1 LDWRYCQDKSEIIVR
16 DSILQALMPNPHDME
31 HEGAGTKGDLWLDAI
46 DAEKGG
52 DREGTLRICKE
63 LVALEPDN
71 SDAWM
76 TIARMELPAP
86 TKGKQ
91 EMPSL
96 VQTAKSVTALR
107 RVVKLDPENRRAW
120 DLGGTLLVDHLG
132 MMDDALEWWESRREN
147 APTEVTPLIE
157 QISILVRMGYYEECA
172 DLLEEMFSSEMDSV
186 DGGLKMRMGRVSQT
200 VSKASKM
207 ESDEIFRPNQPKH
220 PRWEII
226 EKLKKKKPISQ
237 GLFLMLFV
245 APMAFFVGSASM
257 IFIGDSGWSLP
268 IVFIILLLTVVAIS
282 RLSMN
287 LLQSI
292 NRHALDLERA
302 IDYETTTGQVCIPES
317 IRESPLYSSLM
328 KSKMPAIKERIY
340 LIVESGERMPKKWEL
355 NLP

>member
-1 LDWRYCQDKSEIIVR
+1 MSDDVAIGSDLWMDAIESEERGDR
-16 DSILQALMPNPHDME
+16 DS
-31 HEGAGTKGDLWLDAI
+31 
-46 DAEKGG
+46 
-52 DREGTLRICKE
+52 TLRICRE
-63 LVALEPDN
+63 LVANEPDN
-71 SDAWM
+71 PDAWM

-96 VQTAKSVTALR
+96 LQAAKSVTALR
-107 RVVKLDPENRRAW
+107 KVAELDPENRQAW
-120 DLGGTLLVDHLG
+120 NLGGTLLVDHLG
-132 MMDDALEWWESRREN
+132 MMDDALEWWEKRREY

-172 DLLEEMFSSEMDSV
+172 GLIEEMFSSEMDSV

-207 ESDEIFRPNQPKH
+207 ESDDIFRPNQPKH

-245 APMAFFVGSASM
+245 APMAFFVGSTSM

-268 IVFIILLLTVVAIS
+268 IVFIILLVTVMAIS

-317 IRESPLYSSLM
+317 IRGSPLYSSLM
-328 KSKMPAIKERIY
+328 KNKMPAINERIH
-340 LIVESGERMPKKWEL
+340 LIVESGEKISKKWEL
-355 NLP
+355 SIP

>member
-1 LDWRYCQDKSEIIVR
+1 
-16 DSILQALMPNPHDME
+16 MPDPHDMDDD
-31 HEGAGTKGDLWLDAI
+31 GAVNKDALWLDAI
-46 DAEKGG
+46 DAEERG
-52 DREGTLRICKE
+52 DRQETLRICRE

-86 TKGKQ
+86 SKGKQ

-96 VQTAKSVTALR
+96 LQAAKSVTALR
-107 RVVKLDPENRRAW
+107 KVVELDPENHQAW
-120 DLGGTLLVDHLG
+120 NLGGTLLVDHLG
-132 MMDDALEWWESRREN
+132 MMDDALEWWERRREYSS
-147 APTEVTPLIE
+147 TEVTPLIE

-172 DLLEEMFSSEMDSV
+172 DLIEEMFSTEMDSV
-186 DGGLKMRMGRVSQT
+186 DGGVRMRMGRVSQT

-207 ESDEIFRPNQPKH
+207 EAEEIFRPNQPKH
-220 PRWEII
+220 PRWGVI

-245 APMAFFVGSASM
+245 APMAFFVGSTSM

-268 IVFIILLLTVVAIS
+268 IVFIILLVTVMAIS

-317 IRESPLYSSLM
+317 IRGSPLYSSLM
-328 KSKMPAIKERIY
+328 KGKMPAIKERID
-340 LIVESGERMPKKWEL
+340 LIVESGEKISKKWEL
-355 NLP
+355 SIP

>member
-1 LDWRYCQDKSEIIVR
+1 
-16 DSILQALMPNPHDME
+16 MPNPHDMDDD
-31 HEGAGTKGDLWLDAI
+31 GAVNKDDLWLDAI
-46 DAEKGG
+46 DAEERG
-52 DREGTLRICKE
+52 DRQETLRICKE
-63 LVALEPDN
+63 LVAVEPDN

-86 TKGKQ
+86 SKGKQ

-96 VQTAKSVTALR
+96 LQAAKSVTALR
-107 RVVKLDPENRRAW
+107 KVVELAPENNQAW
-120 DLGGTLLVDHLG
+120 NLGGTLLVDHLG
-132 MMDDALEWWESRREN
+132 MMDDALEWWERRREYTS
-147 APTEVTPLIE
+147 TEVTPLIE

-172 DLLEEMFSSEMDSV
+172 DLIEEMFSTEMDSV
-186 DGGLKMRMGRVSQT
+186 DGGVKMRMGRVSQT

-207 ESDEIFRPNQPKH
+207 EAEEIFRPNQPKH
-220 PRWEII
+220 PRWDVI

-245 APMAFFVGSASM
+245 APMAFFVGSTSM
-257 IFIGDSGWSLP
+257 IFIGNSGWSIP
-268 IVFIILLLTVVAIS
+268 IVFIILLVTVMAIS

-328 KSKMPAIKERIY
+328 KSKMPAIKERIR
-340 LIVESGERMPKKWEL
+340 LIVESGERISKKWEL
-355 NLP
+355 NIP

>member
-1 LDWRYCQDKSEIIVR
+1 
-16 DSILQALMPNPHDME
+16 MPNPHDME

>member
-1 LDWRYCQDKSEIIVR
+1 MDWRYCQDKSEIIVR

-96 VQTAKSVTALR
+96 IQTAKSVTALR

-132 MMDDALEWWESRREN
+132 MMDDALEWWENRREN

>member
-1 LDWRYCQDKSEIIVR
+1 
-16 DSILQALMPNPHDME
+16 MPNPHDME
-31 HEGAGTKGDLWLDAI
+31 DDGAVNKDDLWLDAI
-46 DAEKGG
+46 DAEERG
-52 DREGTLRICKE
+52 DRQETLRICKE
-63 LVALEPDN
+63 LVAVEPDN

-86 TKGKQ
+86 SKGKQ

-96 VQTAKSVTALR
+96 LQAAKSVTALR
-107 RVVKLDPENRRAW
+107 KVVELAPENNQAW
-120 DLGGTLLVDHLG
+120 NLGGTLLVDHLG
-132 MMDDALEWWESRREN
+132 MMDDALEWWERRREYTS
-147 APTEVTPLIE
+147 TEVTPLIE

-172 DLLEEMFSSEMDSV
+172 DLIEEMFSTEMDSV
-186 DGGLKMRMGRVSQT
+186 DGGVKMRMGRVSQT

-207 ESDEIFRPNQPKH
+207 EAEEIFRPNQPKH
-220 PRWEII
+220 PRWDVI

-245 APMAFFVGSASM
+245 APMAFFVGSTSM
-257 IFIGDSGWSLP
+257 IFIGNSGWSIP
-268 IVFIILLLTVVAIS
+268 IVFIILLVTVMAIS

-328 KSKMPAIKERIY
+328 KSKMPAIKERIR
-340 LIVESGERMPKKWEL
+340 LIVESGEKISKKWEL
-355 NLP
+355 NIP

>member
-1 LDWRYCQDKSEIIVR
+1 MDWRYCQDKSEIIVR

-31 HEGAGTKGDLWLDAI
+31 HEGASTKGDLWLDAI

-52 DREGTLRICKE
+52 DREETLRICKE

-132 MMDDALEWWESRREN
+132 MMDDALEWWENRREN

>member
-1 LDWRYCQDKSEIIVR
+1 MDWRYCQDKSEIIVR

-157 QISILVRMGYYEECA
+157 QISILVRLGYYEECA

>member
-1 LDWRYCQDKSEIIVR
+1 
-16 DSILQALMPNPHDME
+16 MPDPHHMDDD
-31 HEGAGTKGDLWLDAI
+31 GAVNKDALWLDAI
-46 DAEKGG
+46 DAEERG
-52 DREGTLRICKE
+52 DRQETLTICKE

-96 VQTAKSVTALR
+96 LQAAKSVTALR
-107 RVVKLDPENRRAW
+107 KVAELDPENRQAW
-120 DLGGTLLVDHLG
+120 NLGGTLLVDHLG
-132 MMDDALEWWESRREN
+132 MMDDAIEWWEKRREY

-172 DLLEEMFSSEMDSV
+172 DLIEEMFSSEMDSV

-207 ESDEIFRPNQPKH
+207 ESDDIFRPNQPKH

-245 APMAFFVGSASM
+245 APMAFFVGSTSM
-257 IFIGDSGWSLP
+257 IFIGNSGWSIP
-268 IVFIILLLTVVAIS
+268 IVFIILLVTVMAIS

-328 KSKMPAIKERIY
+328 KSKMPAIKERIR
-340 LIVESGERMPKKWEL
+340 LIVESGEKISKKWEL
-355 NLP
+355 NIP

>member
-1 LDWRYCQDKSEIIVR
+1 MDWRYCQDKSEIIVR

-355 NLP
+355 NIP

>member
-1 LDWRYCQDKSEIIVR
+1 
-16 DSILQALMPNPHDME
+16 MPNPDGMVDDE
-31 HEGAGTKGDLWLDAI
+31 AGDKDDLWLDSI
-46 DAEKGG
+46 DAERRG
-52 DREGTLRICKE
+52 DREETLRICKE
-63 LVALEPDN
+63 LVTIEPDN

-96 VQTAKSVTALR
+96 LQTAKSVTALR
-107 RVVKLDPENRRAW
+107 KVVDLDPENRGAW

-132 MMDDALEWWESRREN
+132 MMDDALEWWESRREH

-172 DLLEEMFSSEMDSV
+172 DLIEEMFSSEMDAT
-186 DGGLKMRMGRVSQT
+186 DGGVKMRMGRVSQT

-207 ESDEIFRPNQPKH
+207 EADEIFRPNQPNH
-220 PRWEII
+220 PRWGVI

-245 APMAFFVGSASM
+245 APLAFFVGSGSM
-257 IFIGDSGWSLP
+257 LFIGNSGWSIP
-268 IVFIILLLTVVAIS
+268 IVFIILLLTVVIIS

-302 IDYETTTGQVCIPES
+302 IDYETTTGQVCIPET
-317 IRESPLYSSLM
+317 IRDSPLYSSLM
-328 KSKMPAIKERIY
+328 KSKMPAIKERVH
-340 LIVESGERMPKKWEL
+340 LIVESDEKIPKKWKL

>member
-1 LDWRYCQDKSEIIVR
+1 MADEK
-16 DSILQALMPNPHDME
+16 
-31 HEGAGTKGDLWLDAI
+31 GGKGDLWMDAI
-46 DAEKGG
+46 ESEKKG
-52 DREGTLRICKE
+52 DRDQSLRICRE
-63 LVALEPDN
+63 LVTEEPDN

-96 VQTAKSVTALR
+96 VQTAKSLTALR
-107 RVVKLDPENRRAW
+107 KVVALDPENRRAW

-132 MMDDALEWWESRREN
+132 MMEDALMWWENRREH

-172 DLLEEMFSSEMDSV
+172 DLIEEMFSPDMDTV
-186 DGGLKMRMGRVSQT
+186 DGGVRMRMGRVSQT

-207 ESDEIFRPNQPKH
+207 ENDDIFRPNQPKH
-220 PRWEII
+220 PRWTVI
-226 EKLKKKKPISQ
+226 ERLKKKKPISQ

-257 IFIGDSGWSLP
+257 IFIGNSGWALP
-268 IVFIILLLTVVAIS
+268 LVFIILLIAVMIIS

-302 IDYETTTGQVCIPES
+302 IDYETTTGQVCIPNS
-317 IRESPLYSSLM
+317 LRESPLYSSLM
-328 KSKMPAIKERIY
+328 KGKMPAIRERVS
-340 LIVESGERMPKKWEL
+340 LIVESDEKIPVKWDL
-355 NLP
+355 AIPMIHD

>member
-1 LDWRYCQDKSEIIVR
+1 
-16 DSILQALMPNPHDME
+16 MPNPDGMVDDE
-31 HEGAGTKGDLWLDAI
+31 AGDKDDLWLDSI
-46 DAEKGG
+46 DAERRG
-52 DREGTLRICKE
+52 DREETLRICKE
-63 LVALEPDN
+63 LVTIEPDN

-96 VQTAKSVTALR
+96 LQTAKSVTALR
-107 RVVKLDPENRRAW
+107 KVVDLDPENRGAW

-132 MMDDALEWWESRREN
+132 MMDDALEWWESRREH

-172 DLLEEMFSSEMDSV
+172 DLIEEMFSSEMDAT
-186 DGGLKMRMGRVSQT
+186 DGGVKMRMGRVSQT

-207 ESDEIFRPNQPKH
+207 EADEIFRPNQPNH
-220 PRWEII
+220 PRWGVI

-245 APMAFFVGSASM
+245 APLAFFVGSGSM
-257 IFIGDSGWSLP
+257 LFIGNSGWSIP
-268 IVFIILLLTVVAIS
+268 IVFIILLLTVVIIS

-302 IDYETTTGQVCIPES
+302 IDYETTTGQVCIPET
-317 IRESPLYSSLM
+317 IRDSPLYTSLM
-328 KSKMPAIKERIY
+328 KSKMPAIKERVR
-340 LIVESGERMPKKWEL
+340 LIVESDEKIPKKWKL

>member
-1 LDWRYCQDKSEIIVR
+1 MSDDVAIGSDLWMDAIESEERGDR
-16 DSILQALMPNPHDME
+16 DS
-31 HEGAGTKGDLWLDAI
+31 
-46 DAEKGG
+46 
-52 DREGTLRICKE
+52 TLRICRE
-63 LVALEPDN
+63 LVANEPDN
-71 SDAWM
+71 PDAWM

-96 VQTAKSVTALR
+96 LQAAKSVTALR
-107 RVVKLDPENRRAW
+107 KVAELDPENRQAW
-120 DLGGTLLVDHLG
+120 NLGGTLLVDHLG
-132 MMDDALEWWESRREN
+132 MMDDALEWWEKRREY

-172 DLLEEMFSSEMDSV
+172 GLIEEMFSSEMDSV

-207 ESDEIFRPNQPKH
+207 ESDDIFRPNQPKH

-245 APMAFFVGSASM
+245 APMAFFVGSTSM

-268 IVFIILLLTVVAIS
+268 IVFIILLVTVMAIS

-302 IDYETTTGQVCIPES
+302 IDYETTTGQVCIPCLLYT
-317 IRESPLYSSLM
+317 SPS
-328 KSKMPAIKERIY
+328 PRD
-340 LIVESGERMPKKWEL
+340 
-355 NLP
+355 

>member
-1 LDWRYCQDKSEIIVR
+1 
-16 DSILQALMPNPHDME
+16 MPNPHDMDDD
-31 HEGAGTKGDLWLDAI
+31 GAVNKDNLWLDAI
-46 DAEKGG
+46 DAEERG
-52 DREGTLRICKE
+52 DRQETLRICKE
-63 LVALEPDN
+63 LVAVEPDN

-86 TKGKQ
+86 SKGKQ

-96 VQTAKSVTALR
+96 LQAAKSITALR
-107 RVVKLDPENRRAW
+107 KVVELDPENNQAW
-120 DLGGTLLVDHLG
+120 NLGGTLLVDHLG
-132 MMDDALEWWESRREN
+132 MMDDALEWWERRREYTS
-147 APTEVTPLIE
+147 TEVTPLIE

-172 DLLEEMFSSEMDSV
+172 DLIEEMFSTEMDSV
-186 DGGLKMRMGRVSQT
+186 DGGVKMRMGRVSQT

-207 ESDEIFRPNQPKH
+207 EAEEIFRPNQPKH
-220 PRWEII
+220 PRWDVI

-245 APMAFFVGSASM
+245 APMAFFVGSTSM
-257 IFIGDSGWSLP
+257 IFIGNSGWSIP
-268 IVFIILLLTVVAIS
+268 IVFIILLVTVMAIS

-328 KSKMPAIKERIY
+328 KSKMPAIKERIR
-340 LIVESGERMPKKWEL
+340 LIVESGEKISKKWEL
-355 NLP
+355 NIP

>member
-1 LDWRYCQDKSEIIVR
+1 MSDDVAIGSDLWMDAIESEERGDR
-16 DSILQALMPNPHDME
+16 DS
-31 HEGAGTKGDLWLDAI
+31 
-46 DAEKGG
+46 
-52 DREGTLRICKE
+52 TLRICRK
-63 LVALEPDN
+63 LVANEPDN
-71 SDAWM
+71 PDAWM

-96 VQTAKSVTALR
+96 LQAAKSVTALR
-107 RVVKLDPENRRAW
+107 KVAELDPENRQAW
-120 DLGGTLLVDHLG
+120 NLGGTLLVDHLG
-132 MMDDALEWWESRREN
+132 MMDDALEWWEKRREY

-172 DLLEEMFSSEMDSV
+172 GLIEEMFSSEMDSV

-200 VSKASKM
+200 VSKM
-207 ESDEIFRPNQPKH
+207 ESDDIFRPNQPKD

-245 APMAFFVGSASM
+245 APMAFFVGSTSM

-268 IVFIILLLTVVAIS
+268 IVFIILLVTVMAIS

-317 IRESPLYSSLM
+317 IRGSPLYSSLM
-328 KSKMPAIKERIY
+328 KNKMPAIKERIH
-340 LIVESGERMPKKWEL
+340 LIVESGEKISKKWEL
-355 NLP
+355 SIP

>member
-1 LDWRYCQDKSEIIVR
+1 
-16 DSILQALMPNPHDME
+16 MPNPHDME

-96 VQTAKSVTALR
+96 IQTAKSVTALR

>member
-1 LDWRYCQDKSEIIVR
+1 MADEK
-16 DSILQALMPNPHDME
+16 
-31 HEGAGTKGDLWLDAI
+31 GGKGDLWMDAI
-46 DAEKGG
+46 ESEKKG
-52 DREGTLRICKE
+52 DREQSLRICRE
-63 LVALEPDN
+63 LIAEEPDN

-96 VQTAKSVTALR
+96 VQTAKSLTALR
-107 RVVKLDPENRRAW
+107 KVVALDPENRRAW

-132 MMDDALEWWESRREN
+132 MMEDALMWWENRREH

-172 DLLEEMFSSEMDSV
+172 DLIEEMFSPDMDTV
-186 DGGLKMRMGRVSQT
+186 DGGVRMRMGRVSQT

-207 ESDEIFRPNQPKH
+207 ENDDIFRPNQPKH
-220 PRWEII
+220 PRWTVI
-226 EKLKKKKPISQ
+226 ERLKKKKPISQ

-257 IFIGDSGWSLP
+257 IFIGNSGWALP
-268 IVFIILLLTVVAIS
+268 LVFIILLIAVMIIS

-302 IDYETTTGQVCIPES
+302 IDYETTTGQVCIPDS
-317 IRESPLYSSLM
+317 LRESPLYSSLM
-328 KSKMPAIKERIY
+328 KGKMPAIRERVS
-340 LIVESGERMPKKWEL
+340 LIVESDEKIPVKWDL
-355 NLP
+355 AIPMIHD

>member
-1 LDWRYCQDKSEIIVR
+1 MDWRYCQDKSEIIVR

-172 DLLEEMFSSEMDSV
+172 DLLEEMFSAEMDSV

>member
-1 LDWRYCQDKSEIIVR
+1 
-16 DSILQALMPNPHDME
+16 MPDPHDMDDD
-31 HEGAGTKGDLWLDAI
+31 GAVNKDALWLDAI
-46 DAEKGG
+46 DAEERG
-52 DREGTLRICKE
+52 DRQETLRICRE

-86 TKGKQ
+86 SKGKQ

-96 VQTAKSVTALR
+96 LQAAKSVTALR
-107 RVVKLDPENRRAW
+107 KVVELAPDNHQAW
-120 DLGGTLLVDHLG
+120 NLGGTLLVDHLG
-132 MMDDALEWWESRREN
+132 MMDDALEWWERRREYSS
-147 APTEVTPLIE
+147 TEVTPLIE

-172 DLLEEMFSSEMDSV
+172 DLIEEMFSTEMDSV
-186 DGGLKMRMGRVSQT
+186 EGGVRMRMGRVSQT

-207 ESDEIFRPNQPKH
+207 EAEEIFRPNQPKH
-220 PRWEII
+220 PRWGVI

-245 APMAFFVGSASM
+245 APMAFFVGSTSM

-268 IVFIILLLTVVAIS
+268 IVFIILLVTVMAIS

-317 IRESPLYSSLM
+317 IRGSPLYSSLM
-328 KSKMPAIKERIY
+328 KGKMPAIKERID
-340 LIVESGERMPKKWEL
+340 LIVESGEKISKKWEL
-355 NLP
+355 SIP

>member
-1 LDWRYCQDKSEIIVR
+1 
-16 DSILQALMPNPHDME
+16 MPDPHDMDDD
-31 HEGAGTKGDLWLDAI
+31 GAVNKDALWLDAI
-46 DAEKGG
+46 DAEERG
-52 DREGTLRICKE
+52 DRQETLRICRE

-86 TKGKQ
+86 SKGKQ

-96 VQTAKSVTALR
+96 LQAAKSVTALR
-107 RVVKLDPENRRAW
+107 KVVELDPENHQAW
-120 DLGGTLLVDHLG
+120 NLGGTLLVDHLG
-132 MMDDALEWWESRREN
+132 MMNDALEWWEKRREYSS
-147 APTEVTPLIE
+147 TEVTPLIE

-172 DLLEEMFSSEMDSV
+172 DLIEEMFSTEMDSV
-186 DGGLKMRMGRVSQT
+186 DGGVKMRMGRVSQT

-207 ESDEIFRPNQPKH
+207 EAEEIFRPNQPKH
-220 PRWEII
+220 PRWGVI

-245 APMAFFVGSASM
+245 APMAFFVGSTSM

-268 IVFIILLLTVVAIS
+268 IVFIILLVTVMAIS

-317 IRESPLYSSLM
+317 IRGSPLYSSLM
-328 KSKMPAIKERIY
+328 KGKMPAIKERID
-340 LIVESGERMPKKWEL
+340 LIVESGEKISKKWEL
-355 NLP
+355 SIP

>member
-1 LDWRYCQDKSEIIVR
+1 
-16 DSILQALMPNPHDME
+16 MPNPHDMDDD
-31 HEGAGTKGDLWLDAI
+31 GAVNKDNLWLDAI
-46 DAEKGG
+46 DAEERG
-52 DREGTLRICKE
+52 DRQETLRICKE
-63 LVALEPDN
+63 LVAVEPDN

-86 TKGKQ
+86 SKGKQ

-96 VQTAKSVTALR
+96 LQAAKSVTALR
-107 RVVKLDPENRRAW
+107 KVVELAPENNQAW
-120 DLGGTLLVDHLG
+120 NLGGTLLVDHLG
-132 MMDDALEWWESRREN
+132 MMDDALEWWERRREYTS
-147 APTEVTPLIE
+147 TEVTPLIE

-172 DLLEEMFSSEMDSV
+172 DLIEEMFSTEMDSV
-186 DGGLKMRMGRVSQT
+186 DGGVKMRMGRVSQT

-207 ESDEIFRPNQPKH
+207 EAEEIFRPNQPKH
-220 PRWEII
+220 PRWDVI

-245 APMAFFVGSASM
+245 APMAFFVGSTSM
-257 IFIGDSGWSLP
+257 IFIGNSGWSIP
-268 IVFIILLLTVVAIS
+268 IVFIILLVTVMAIS

-328 KSKMPAIKERIY
+328 KSKMPAIKERIR
-340 LIVESGERMPKKWEL
+340 LIVESGEKISKKWEL
-355 NLP
+355 NIP

>member
-1 LDWRYCQDKSEIIVR
+1 
-16 DSILQALMPNPHDME
+16 MPNPRDMDDD
-31 HEGAGTKGDLWLDAI
+31 GTVDGDALWLDAI
-46 DAEKGG
+46 DAEERG
-52 DREGTLRICKE
+52 DRQETLRICKD
-63 LVALEPDN
+63 LVVAEPEN

-76 TIARMELPAP
+76 TISRMELPAP

-96 VQTAKSVTALR
+96 LQEAKSITALR
-107 RVVKLDPENRRAW
+107 KVIGLDPENRQAW
-120 DLGGTLLVDHLG
+120 NLGGTLLVDHLG
-132 MMDDALEWWESRREN
+132 MMDDALEWWEKRREY

-172 DLLEEMFSSEMDSV
+172 DLIEEMFSSEMDSV

-207 ESDEIFRPNQPKH
+207 EAEEIFRPNQPKH
-220 PRWEII
+220 PRWEVI

-245 APMAFFVGSASM
+245 APLAFFVGSTSM

-268 IVFIILLLTVVAIS
+268 IVFIILLVTVMAIS

-317 IRESPLYSSLM
+317 IRGSPLYSSLM
-328 KSKMPAIKERIY
+328 KGKMPAIKERID
-340 LIVESGERMPKKWEL
+340 LIVESGEKISKKWEL
-355 NLP
+355 SIP

>member
-1 LDWRYCQDKSEIIVR
+1 
-16 DSILQALMPNPHDME
+16 MPNPHDMDDD
-31 HEGAGTKGDLWLDAI
+31 GAVNKDDLWLDAI
-46 DAEKGG
+46 DAEERG
-52 DREGTLRICKE
+52 DRQETLRICKE
-63 LVALEPDN
+63 LVAVEPDN

-86 TKGKQ
+86 SKGKQ

-96 VQTAKSVTALR
+96 LQAAKSVTALR
-107 RVVKLDPENRRAW
+107 KVVELAPENNQAW
-120 DLGGTLLVDHLG
+120 NLGGTLLVDHLG
-132 MMDDALEWWESRREN
+132 MMDDALEWWERRREYTS
-147 APTEVTPLIE
+147 TEVTPLIE

-172 DLLEEMFSSEMDSV
+172 DLIEEMFSTEMDSV
-186 DGGLKMRMGRVSQT
+186 DGGVKMRMGRVSQT

-207 ESDEIFRPNQPKH
+207 EAEEIFRPNQPKH
-220 PRWEII
+220 PRWDVI

-245 APMAFFVGSASM
+245 APMAFFVGSTSM
-257 IFIGDSGWSLP
+257 IFIGNSGWSIP
-268 IVFIILLLTVVAIS
+268 IVFIILLVTVMAIS

-328 KSKMPAIKERIY
+328 KSKMPAIKERIR
-340 LIVESGERMPKKWEL
+340 LIVESGEKISKKWEL
-355 NLP
+355 NIP

>member
-1 LDWRYCQDKSEIIVR
+1 
-16 DSILQALMPNPHDME
+16 
-31 HEGAGTKGDLWLDAI
+31 
-46 DAEKGG
+46 
-52 DREGTLRICKE
+52 
-63 LVALEPDN
+63 
-71 SDAWM
+71 
-76 TIARMELPAP
+76 
-86 TKGKQ
+86 
-91 EMPSL
+91 
-96 VQTAKSVTALR
+96 
-107 RVVKLDPENRRAW
+107 
-120 DLGGTLLVDHLG
+120 
-132 MMDDALEWWESRREN
+132 
-147 APTEVTPLIE
+147 
-157 QISILVRMGYYEECA
+157 
-172 DLLEEMFSSEMDSV
+172 
-186 DGGLKMRMGRVSQT
+186 MRMGRVSQT

>member
-1 LDWRYCQDKSEIIVR
+1 MDWRYCQDKSEIIVR

-96 VQTAKSVTALR
+96 IQTAKSVTALR

-302 IDYETTTGQVCIPES
+302 IDYETTTGHVCIPES

>member
-1 LDWRYCQDKSEIIVR
+1 
-16 DSILQALMPNPHDME
+16 MPNPDGMADDE
-31 HEGAGTKGDLWLDAI
+31 AGDKDDLWLDSI
-46 DAEKGG
+46 DAERRG
-52 DREGTLRICKE
+52 DREETLRICKE
-63 LVALEPDN
+63 LVTIEPDN

-96 VQTAKSVTALR
+96 LQTAKSVTALR
-107 RVVKLDPENRRAW
+107 KVVDLDPENRGAW

-132 MMDDALEWWESRREN
+132 MMDDALEWWESRREH

-172 DLLEEMFSSEMDSV
+172 DLIEEMFSSEMDAT
-186 DGGLKMRMGRVSQT
+186 DGGVKMRMGRVSQT

-207 ESDEIFRPNQPKH
+207 EADEIFRPNQPNH
-220 PRWEII
+220 PRWGVI

-245 APMAFFVGSASM
+245 APLAFFVGSGSM
-257 IFIGDSGWSLP
+257 LFIGNSGWSIP
-268 IVFIILLLTVVAIS
+268 IVFIILLLTVVIIS

-302 IDYETTTGQVCIPES
+302 IDYETTTGQVCIPET
-317 IRESPLYSSLM
+317 IRDSPLYSSLM
-328 KSKMPAIKERIY
+328 KSKMPAIKERVR
-340 LIVESGERMPKKWEL
+340 LIVESDEKIPKKWKL

>member
-1 LDWRYCQDKSEIIVR
+1 
-16 DSILQALMPNPHDME
+16 MPNPHDME

-96 VQTAKSVTALR
+96 IQTAKSVTALR

-157 QISILVRMGYYEECA
+157 QISILVRMGYYEECG

>member
-1 LDWRYCQDKSEIIVR
+1 MPHPSDMTD
-16 DSILQALMPNPHDME
+16 DS
-31 HEGAGTKGDLWLDAI
+31 GGKGDLWMDAI
-46 DAEKGG
+46 EAEKRG
-52 DREGTLRICKE
+52 DREESLRVCRE
-63 LVALEPDN
+63 LVATEPDN

-96 VQTAKSVTALR
+96 VQTAKSVTALKK
-107 RVVKLDPENRRAW
+107 VVKLDPDNRRAW

-132 MMDDALEWWESRREN
+132 MMEDALEWWENRREHT
-147 APTEVTPLIE
+147 PTEVTPLIE

-172 DLLEEMFSSEMDSV
+172 DLIEEMFSSEMDSV
-186 DGGLKMRMGRVSQT
+186 DGGVRMRMGRVSQT

-207 ESDEIFRPNQPKH
+207 EDDEIFRPNQPKH
-220 PRWEII
+220 PRWGVI
-226 EKLKKKKPISQ
+226 ERLKKKKPISQ

-245 APMAFFVGSASM
+245 APMAFFIGSASM
-257 IFIGDSGWSLP
+257 VFIGNSGWALP
-268 IVFIILLLTVVAIS
+268 LVFIILLVAVMAIS

-302 IDYETTTGQVCIPES
+302 IDYETTTGQVCIPDS

-328 KSKMPAIKERIY
+328 KSKMPAIRERVS
-340 LIVESGERMPKKWEL
+340 LIVESDEKMPVKWSL
-355 NLP
+355 DIPMLHD